1 MEIERK
7 TAVQVAVSVA
17 VVAVF
22 LVGLIGLSSVYGSE
36 VSYENESL
44 SGTVE
49 DGTLGEPA
57 DGTVSFR
64 GGLDGEFTETAGGIE
79 VAVNGTVDEP
89 PAEGRLGG
97 AFTATIDDSIA
108 NGTVT
113 GTLNG
118 SVNDGT
124 FEGEFEGT
132 ITASGHDTE
141 VTAGG
146 GLALVGLIAAFIM
159 LMPVAGYFIERSDG

>member
-1 MEIERK
+1 
-7 TAVQVAVSVA
+7 
-17 VVAVF
+17 
-22 LVGLIGLSSVYGSE
+22 
-36 VSYENESL
+36 
-44 SGTVE
+44 
-49 DGTLGEPA
+49 
-57 DGTVSFR
+57 VSFR
-64 GGLDGEFTETAGGIE
+64 GDLDGEFTETGGGIE
-79 VAVNGTVDEP
+79 VTVNGTVDEP
-89 PAEGRLGG
+89 PTDGRLGG

-146 GLALVGLIAAFIM
+146 GLALVGLIVAFIV
-159 LMPVAGYFIERSDG
+159 LMPVAGYFVERSAD